1 MWENAL
7 TTEHLFDGHVIQKKY
22 KMEKVLVAGANG
34 LTGTRII
41 KILNNH
47 GQYDP
52 VAMIRNEDQKE
63 KFSSMGVGVKI
74 ADLEEDL
81 TGLLEDIDFV
91 IFAAGSGS
99 STGKDK
105 TIAVDQDGAI
115 KLIDEAKRSNIKKF
129 VMLSSIGADE
139 PESNENLQHYL
150 KAKHNADEHLIKSGL
165 NFSIIRPGH
174 LKDEDG
180 KGKIK
185 AKEKLSESGHISR
198 EDVAYVIVNAL
209 DHANTHNQVLEIIE
223 GDQSLQEALGTL

>member
-1 MWENAL
+1 
-7 TTEHLFDGHVIQKKY
+7 
-22 KMEKVLVAGANG
+22 MEKVLIAGANG

-63 KFSSMGVGVKI
+63 KFSSMGVDVKV

-81 TGLLEDIDFV
+81 TGLLEDIDLV

-105 TIAVDQDGAI
+105 TIAVDQEGAI
-115 KLIDEAKRSNIKKF
+115 KLIDEAKRSNVKKF
-129 VMLSSIGADE
+129 VMLSVIGADE
-139 PESNENLQHYL
+139 PEKNEKLKPYL
-150 KAKHNADEHLIKSGL
+150 EAKHKADEHLIKSGL
-165 NFSIIRPGH
+165 NYSIIRPGT
-174 LKDEDG
+174 LTNDDG
-180 KGKIK
+180 TGKIK
-185 AKEKLSESGHISR
+185 AKEKLSERGHIAR

-209 DHANTHNQVLEIIE
+209 DHANTHNQVVEILE
-223 GDQSLQEALGTL
+223 GDQSLQEALGNL

>member
-1 MWENAL
+1 
-7 TTEHLFDGHVIQKKY
+7 
-22 KMEKVLVAGANG
+22 MEKVLIAGANG

-63 KFSSMGVGVKI
+63 KFSSMGVDVKV

-81 TGLLEDIDFV
+81 TGLFEDIDLV

-105 TIAVDQDGAI
+105 TIAVDQEGAI
-115 KLIDEAKRSNIKKF
+115 KLIDEAKRSNVKKF
-129 VMLSSIGADE
+129 VMLSVIGADE
-139 PESNENLQHYL
+139 PEKNEKLKPYL
-150 KAKHNADEHLIKSGL
+150 EAKHKADEHLIKSGL
-165 NFSIIRPGH
+165 NYSIIRPGT
-174 LKDEDG
+174 LTNDDG
-180 KGKIK
+180 TGKIK
-185 AKEKLSESGHISR
+185 AKEKLSERGHIAR

-209 DHANTHNQVLEIIE
+209 DHANTHNQVVEILE
-223 GDQSLQEALGTL
+223 GDQSLQEALGNL